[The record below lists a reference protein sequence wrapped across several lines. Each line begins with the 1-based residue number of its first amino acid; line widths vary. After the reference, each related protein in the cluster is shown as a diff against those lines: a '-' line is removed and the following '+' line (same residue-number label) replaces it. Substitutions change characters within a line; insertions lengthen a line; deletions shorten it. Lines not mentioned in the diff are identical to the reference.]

1 MSHKKA
7 LQEITVKLLEATDDF
22 GLLHQATDDLYRL
35 FQTVSSVDWQND
47 KHSTAILL
55 ASGKAIGPAWAA
67 MCVKDTYR
75 TIKFLRG
82 LMLAIQQMQQK
93 RGRKPVHVLY
103 AGTGPFATLALPL
116 TTIFRPEEVQFTFLE
131 INPESVLSLQKV
143 INIFEAEAYVRS
155 VVQGD
160 AATYQSAPDQLV
172 DIVVVE
178 AMLPALQDE
187 PQVAITMNLAP
198 QLAVDGIFIPQCI
211 RVHAGLL
218 HPKKNT
224 DRMMGL
230 EHSVTDH
237 YILLNEVFECSQPP
251 AAPWAEMSPLE
262 VFPEV
267 PVIFPPDIPAG
278 YQQLCL
284 FTSIQV
290 FESEQL
296 EYWQCHLTQPHPV
309 GMLDLAQQVSF
320 RYCLGEKPGFEC
332 KRLSGEY

>member
-1 MSHKKA
+1 MSYKEA

-22 GLLHQATDDLYRL
+22 GLLHQATDELYRL

-155 VVQGD
+155 VVQGE
-160 AATYQSAPDQLV
+160 AATYQSEPDQLV

-218 HPKKNT
+218 HPKK
-224 DRMMGL
+224 
-230 EHSVTDH
+230 
-237 YILLNEVFECSQPP
+237 
-251 AAPWAEMSPLE
+251 
-262 VFPEV
+262 
-267 PVIFPPDIPAG
+267 
-278 YQQLCL
+278 
-284 FTSIQV
+284 
-290 FESEQL
+290 
-296 EYWQCHLTQPHPV
+296 EYGQDDGPGTQRD
-309 GMLDLAQQVSF
+309 GS
-320 RYCLGEKPGFEC
+320 
-332 KRLSGEY
+332 LSTAK